1 MKYLAGAGPRSA
13 VLRVTDDPQEQKDLY
28 FSRHQDA
35 DSLARKLGTYLT
47 TTPACRF
54 PDSISWSAKL
64 MREYDK
70 ATPDK
75 QPE

>member
-1 MKYLAGAGPRSA
+1 MTPRS
-13 VLRVTDDPQEQKDLY
+13 RRIYIFPGT
-28 FSRHQDA
+28 RDA